1 MTMDESHNIY
11 DLLGKIE
18 WEGGLYE
25 VLVYGLHVI
34 DDYDVPDSL
43 KEKWEEM
50 DDAFFELLGLMD
62 DVQDELSNAEIHYS
76 NTKEF

>member
-1 MTMDESHNIY
+1 MDESRNIY

-18 WEGGLYE
+18 WEGGIYE
-25 VLVYGLHVI
+25 VLDYGLHVI

-50 DDAFFELLGLMD
+50 DDAFCEFMGLMN
-62 DVQDELSNAEIHYS
+62 DVQAELSDAETNYS
-76 NTKEF
+76 NTKEY

>member
-1 MTMDESHNIY
+1 MDESRNIY

-18 WEGGLYE
+18 WEGGIYE
-25 VLVYGLHVI
+25 VLDYGMHVI

-50 DDAFFELLGLMD
+50 DDSLWEFRELMS
-62 DVQDELSNAEIHYS
+62 DVQDELDAAERNYS
-76 NTKEF
+76 EKKEF